1 MVVVRMGLTP
11 AWLHYRP
18 QKLVTALAKVMP

>member
-11 AWLHYRP
+11 AWLDYRP
-18 QKLVTALAKVMP
+18 QKLVAALAKAVE

>member
-11 AWLHYRP
+11 SWLHYRP
-18 QKLVTALAKVMP
+18 QKLVAALAKATE